1 MILVAIQK
9 EILQLVEEKDVDT
22 ATSKGSTL

>member
-1 MILVAIQK
+1 MILEAIQK
-9 EILQLVEEKDVDT
+9 EILQLVEGNDVDT